1 MSNSKQ
7 NKLKYL
13 NFYIDNKIYIIIPF
27 EKNLKKLKSKIIK
40 EKSGKKI
47 NFKVTKNKKI
57 LRGVNEILSNWWLW
71 IHRLKSC

>member
-13 NFYIDNKIYIIIPF
+13 NVYIDNEIYIIIPF

-40 EKSGKKI
+40 EISGKKI
-47 NFKVTKNKKI
+47 NFKVTKNKKFY
-57 LRGVNEILSNWWLW
+57 EW
-71 IHRLKSC
+71 